1 MDEYI
6 NREEAIEIAESCG
19 TQNASHLGSVYSG
32 SVIAD
37 YIAEYIS
44 MIPPADVAPVRHG
57 RWICHPNDLF
67 PGDSTQECSL
77 CHEEEYLTLYNKN
90 YCPNCGAKM
99 DGDGNG

>member
-6 NREEAIEIAESCG
+6 NREEAIKIAESCG

-44 MIPPADVAPVRHG
+44 MIPPADVVPVRHG
-57 RWICHPNDLF
+57 RWIDKDKYTF
-67 PGDSTQECSL
+67 GRMYDCSICGTRIL
-77 CHEEEYLTLYNKN
+77 DNGHSWN

>member
-6 NREEAIEIAESCG
+6 NREEAIKIAESCG

-44 MIPPADVAPVRHG
+44 MIPLADVALVRHG
-57 RWICHPNDLF
+57 RWVTHSDRPDSLICSVCDCGF
-67 PGDSTQECSL
+67 DMWK
-77 CHEEEYLTLYNKN
+77 HEPHN

>member
-6 NREEAIEIAESCG
+6 NREDAIKIAESCG
-19 TQNASHLGSVYSG
+19 TQNASHLDSVYSG

-37 YIAEYIS
+37 CIAEYIS
-44 MIPPADVAPVRHG
+44 MIPPADVAPVQHG
-57 RWICHPNDLF
+57 RWVTHSDRPDSLICSVCDCGFDMWKHDP
-67 PGDSTQECSL
+67 
-77 CHEEEYLTLYNKN
+77 HN